1 MAAMLLVELMPLG
14 CNLFIEFFAEFR
26 VFGLL
31 SVVGANVHRILSP
44 LAVIVEVAA
53 KISGDKQFAM

>member
-26 VFGLL
+26 VLGLL

-44 LAVIVEVAA
+44 LAMIIEIAA
-53 KISGDKQFAM
+53 KISGNE